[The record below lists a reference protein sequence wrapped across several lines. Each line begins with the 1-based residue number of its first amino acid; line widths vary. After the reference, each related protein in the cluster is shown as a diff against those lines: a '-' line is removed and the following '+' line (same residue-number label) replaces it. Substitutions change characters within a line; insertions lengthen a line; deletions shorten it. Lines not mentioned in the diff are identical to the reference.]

1 VAKVAHTMVICTM
14 QKRKKEKEKK
24 QAIFTVLGHLVEPKP
39 FWSALT
45 FKG

>member
-1 VAKVAHTMVICTM
+1 VAKVAHTMVICA
-14 QKRKKEKEKK
+14 QAKKERKKKKRKLFEPK
-24 QAIFTVLGHLVEPKP
+24 VVEPKP

>member
-1 VAKVAHTMVICTM
+1 MAKVAHTMIICTQAKNKM
-14 QKRKKEKEKK
+14 
-24 QAIFTVLGHLVEPKP
+24 QAIFTVLGHVVEPKP

>member
-1 VAKVAHTMVICTM
+1 MVICAHAKKK
-14 QKRKKEKEKK
+14 KRKRKRK
-24 QAIFTVLGHLVEPKP
+24 QAIFTVLGHVVEPKP